1 MKSLK
6 TRRAEAAEVKKETEE
21 FGILY
26 TIVLAFAAG
35 AIAYIQIGI

>member
-6 TRRAEAAEVKKETEE
+6 DRRAEAAAVKNETEE

-26 TIVLAFAAG
+26 TVMLAFAAG
-35 AIAYIQIGI
+35 AIAYIQLGI